1 MAASEVSIC
10 NAALQLIKNTKSITA
25 LTQGT
30 KEANAC
36 EVVFDELRD
45 TMLECHNWNFATK
58 RVQLAR
64 LADAPA
70 FEWDYQYQLPADYLR
85 VVRLSENSDARDD
98 CPYRIENGKV
108 LSDASELYLRYV
120 ARVEDP
126 NLMPATFRT
135 AMSKLLAS
143 RLAVALAQSAALS
156 KEMYA
161 QYTNEDLPTAKSADS
176 IQDYP
181 ENLPE
186 SPWITTRYGGYVYY
200 EPGDPP
206 S

>member
-36 EVVFDELRD
+36 EVIYDEMRD

-58 RVQLAR
+58 RSQLSQ
-64 LADAPA
+64 LSDTPA

-85 VVRLSENSDARDD
+85 VVRLSQNSDARDHS
-98 CPYRIENGKV
+98 PYRVENGKV
-108 LSDASELYLRYV
+108 MSDASELYLRYV

-135 AMSKLLAS
+135 ALSKLIAS

-156 KEMYA
+156 KEMYT

-176 IQDYP
+176 VQDYP
-181 ENLPE
+181 EDLPE
-186 SPWITTRYGGYVYY
+186 SAWITSRYGGYVYY

>member
-45 TMLECHNWNFATK
+45 TQLECHNWNFATK

-85 VVRLSENSDARDD
+85 VVRLSQNSDGRDHVV
-98 CPYRIENGKV
+98 YRIENGKV
-108 LSDASELYLRYV
+108 LTDASEIYLRYV

-126 NLMPATFRT
+126 NLMPATIRT
-135 AMSKLLAS
+135 ALSKFLAS

-156 KEMYA
+156 KEMYT
-161 QYTNEDLPTAKSADS
+161 QYNSEDLPTAKSADS

-186 SPWITTRYGGYVYY
+186 SAWITARHGGYAYY

-206 S
+206 T